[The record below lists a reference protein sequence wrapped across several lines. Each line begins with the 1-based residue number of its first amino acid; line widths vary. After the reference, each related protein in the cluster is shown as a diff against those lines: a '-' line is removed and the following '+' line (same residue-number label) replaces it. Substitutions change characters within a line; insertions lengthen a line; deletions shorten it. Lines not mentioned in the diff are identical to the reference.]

1 MAVKDGKVAEQGR
14 HDVLMA
20 AKGVYYQLVLM
31 QTMFE
36 EAEGEIDENL
46 TEEER
51 GILITSKSL
60 LCVLKFCLSKI

>member
-36 EAEGEIDENL
+36 EVEGEIDENL

-51 GILITSKSL
+51 GILVNSKNFNL
-60 LCVLKFCLSKI
+60 IF

>member
-1 MAVKDGKVAEQGR
+1 
-14 HDVLMA
+14 MA

-36 EAEGEIDENL
+36 EVEGEIDENL

-51 GILITSKSL
+51 GILMNSKNFNL
-60 LCVLKFCLSKI
+60 IF

>member
-51 GILITSKSL
+51 GILMNSKTL
-60 LCVLKFCLSKI
+60 ICLLKFCLSKI

>member
-36 EAEGEIDENL
+36 EVEGEIDENL

-51 GILITSKSL
+51 GILMNSKNFNL
-60 LCVLKFCLSKI
+60 IF